1 MVETILVTGATGK
14 TGSALARLLRERGV
28 GVRAATRN
36 PRSDE
41 DVRLDWHDPTT
52 FETAIEGVDG
62 VYLVSPTDT
71 IQPLASMQPF
81 LEKASSRRLV
91 LLSSSSLPKGG
102 AMMGEVH
109 AWLADHSED
118 YAVLRP
124 SWFMQNFLTQHLNG
138 IRTNGAI
145 YSATGTGRVAFI
157 DAEDIAAVAV
167 SMLTQS
173 EALNGA
179 EPILTGPETHSYDD
193 VARMITETSGRE
205 VRHVCLTVDELAKRH
220 QAYGLPESYARTLA
234 GLDDTIAKGAEDRV
248 TKEVERWTDRSPNDL
263 RSLLATHAATLRG

>member
-1 MVETILVTGATGK
+1 MVETVLVTGATGK
-14 TGSALARLLRERGV
+14 TGSALARLLREKGV

-36 PRSDE
+36 PKADE

-52 FETAIEGVDG
+52 FETAIDGVDG
-62 VYLVSPTDT
+62 VYLVAPTDT
-71 IQPLASMQPF
+71 VQPLVSMRPF
-81 LEKASSRRLV
+81 LEKAASRRLV

-102 AMMGEVH
+102 PMMGEVH

-118 YAVLRP
+118 YAALRP

-138 IRTNGAI
+138 IRKDGAI
-145 YSATGTGRVAFI
+145 YSATGAGRVAFI
-157 DAEDIAAVAV
+157 DAEDIAAVAA

-193 VARMITETSGRE
+193 VARMITETSGRA

-220 QAYGLPESYARTLA
+220 ENFGLPASYAKTLA
-234 GLDDTIAKGAEDRV
+234 NLDDAIATGAEDRV
-248 TKEVERWTDRSPNDL
+248 TNEVERWSNRSPNDL
-263 RSLLATHAATLRG
+263 RSFLATHAKILRA